1 MPQVTGQVRGRARDS
16 RPLWVHGY
24 SWVSE
29 PDMYRL
35 LQRGSYAG
43 RNPPAPQS
51 HGRQRCRGHK
61 LAGPEERPHFS
72 LALQEQGPPGTN
84 TPGTPE
90 LCCKVENSL
99 CCRRGNFVS
108 GLARQGWG
116 TEVRGPAWART
127 REPASSWLGSRTPQ
141 RSPHP
146 RALSS
151 DGSKHP
157 PPPQLSLAASSRCL
171 CALEEAFSSFSGCGQ
186 DISEKG
192 TWEIRSGYCSAL
204 LKALGLAKF
213 EPRSGEGKSP

>member
-1 MPQVTGQVRGRARDS
+1 MGFPRQ
-16 RPLWVHGY
+16 GY
-24 SWVSE
+24 GVVCGA
-29 PDMYRL
+29 L
-35 LQRGSYAG
+35 LQGIFLTQGSRANHLFLKG
-43 RNPPAPQS
+43 
-51 HGRQRCRGHK
+51 
-61 LAGPEERPHFS
+61 
-72 LALQEQGPPGTN
+72 
-84 TPGTPE
+84 
-90 LCCKVENSL
+90 SL

-127 REPASSWLGSRTPQ
+127 RELASSWLGSRTPQ

-204 LKALGLAKF
+204 LKALALAKF
-213 EPRSGEGKSP
+213 